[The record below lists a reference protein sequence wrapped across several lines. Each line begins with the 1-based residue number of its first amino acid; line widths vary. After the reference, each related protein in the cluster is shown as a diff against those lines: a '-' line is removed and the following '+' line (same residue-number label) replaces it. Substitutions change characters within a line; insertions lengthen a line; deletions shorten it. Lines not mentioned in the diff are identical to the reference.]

1 MSSNQNQ
8 FEDLIRRVR
17 AGEAAAAAELVRK
30 YEPAIRLAVR
40 VHLTDRRLRRLLD
53 SLDICQS
60 VLATFFVR
68 AAAGQFDIDQPQRLL
83 NLLVTIARNKLS
95 RHARHQRA
103 GRRDQRRLRTDPIE
117 QLDLPARESA
127 PEQVCAHR
135 ELLHEV
141 RRRLSPEER
150 QLADQR
156 AGGLSWSE
164 IATAWGASPDSLRMR
179 LTRALDRVAEELHL
193 DE

>member
-1 MSSNQNQ
+1 MSSSQSQ

-17 AGEAAAAAELVRK
+17 AGEAAAAAELVRR

-40 VHLTDRRLRRLLD
+40 VRLTDHRLRRLLD
-53 SLDICQS
+53 SVDICQS

-68 AAAGQFDIDQPQRLL
+68 AAAGQFDLDQPQRLL
-83 NLLVTIARNKLS
+83 NLLVTIARNKLT
-95 RHARHQRA
+95 RHARQQRA
-103 GRRDQRRLRTDPIE
+103 ARRDQRRLRTDPIE
-117 QLDLPARESA
+117 QLDLPGREPS
-127 PEQVCAHR
+127 PERVFASR

-164 IATAWGASPDSLRMR
+164 IASTCGASPDCLRMR
-179 LTRALDRVAEELHL
+179 LARALDRVAEELHL